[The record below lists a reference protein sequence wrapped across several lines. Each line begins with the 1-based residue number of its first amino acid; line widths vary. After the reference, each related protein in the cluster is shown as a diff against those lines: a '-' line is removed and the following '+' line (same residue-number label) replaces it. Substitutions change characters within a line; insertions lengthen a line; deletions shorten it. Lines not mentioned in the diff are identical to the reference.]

1 MTHRRYLRPRDGKLL
16 AFFKKLDV
24 ICRIFVP
31 VAEGFAVS
39 LSGRTGDSRSDV
51 AVISADTLIT
61 VVTLHCLR
69 VCLQLR
75 LSCLAKS
82 AL

>member
-1 MTHRRYLRPRDGKLL
+1 MGNYLRSIKNWTSFAEYL
-16 AFFKKLDV
+16 F
-24 ICRIFVP
+24 P

-39 LSGRTGDSRSDV
+39 LSVRTGDRRSDV